1 MKKGY
6 TLVEILTA
14 MAIFILVV
22 TSAMAAF
29 VSAFRAQKRVLDTR
43 EVIDGASF
51 VIEYMARA
59 IRMAKK
65 DDVEIRGITK
75 DCSGVSNDE
84 VSYIITRQGSGIKF
98 RNYKLGEC
106 QEFYLDAGRIKEWKE
121 GTTINLTPQGLS
133 VSNLKFFYNP
143 SVSEQPRITIF
154 LEIQKGNDEKTK
166 ISLQTTVSKRDLDF

>member
-6 TLVEILTA
+6 TLIEILTA
-14 MAIFILVV
+14 IAIFILMI
-22 TSAMAAF
+22 TSAMTAF

-75 DCSGVSNDE
+75 DCSGTPNDE
-84 VSYIITRQGSGIKF
+84 VSYIITSSGSGIKF
-98 RNYKLGEC
+98 RNYKLNEC
-106 QEFYLDAGRIKEWKE
+106 QEFFLEAGRIIERKE
-121 GTTINLTPQGLS
+121 GINTYLTPQGLQ

-143 SVSEQPRITIF
+143 AVSEQPRITIF
-154 LEIQKGNDEKTK
+154 LEIQKGIDEKTR
-166 ISLQTTVSKRDLDF
+166 ISLQTSVSKRDLDF